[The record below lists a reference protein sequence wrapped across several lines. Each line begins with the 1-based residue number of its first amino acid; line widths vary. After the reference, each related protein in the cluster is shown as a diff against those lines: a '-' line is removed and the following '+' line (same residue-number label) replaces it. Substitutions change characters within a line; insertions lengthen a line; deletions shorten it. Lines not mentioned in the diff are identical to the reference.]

1 MLFLFTVLRQLRREA
16 AADRRD
22 HPGTENLLRPEH
34 HQERR
39 KFGTKLINI
48 VSPFSKRRRGL
59 KKFVVWAILTSQG
72 PQSEPFCWRWFQLI
86 DFIKM
91 HFAAFIKLLALWA
104 WLIFRTI
111 VLSYPNSYS
120 SLSLAGQLSSSSR
133 HSINIIEV
141 IKQMKLKLAACWCF
155 FVKIETRTFLQISF
169 SGTEPRT
176 FFLAGPDSK
185 TPPTRRHRNQLLGA
199 SEGLER
205 QDRAQDWCKLDQS
218 NFFKRFK

>member
-155 FVKIETRTFLQISF
+155 LLRLKPELFCKYRFRELNPGPF
-169 SGTEPRT
+169 S
-176 FFLAGPDSK
+176 
-185 TPPTRRHRNQLLGA
+185 
-199 SEGLER
+199 
-205 QDRAQDWCKLDQS
+205 
-218 NFFKRFK
+218 